1 MTLTHTFTQKTHS
14 HNHKH
19 THTPQKHVAR
29 KTMSPTHAEEKN
41 AKVRFKKTVINKS
54 ILYIS
59 LYYNQRAKDITE

>member
-19 THTPQKHVAR
+19 TPQKHVAR
-29 KTMSPTHAEEKN
+29 RTMSPTHAEEKTQ
-41 AKVRFKKTVINKS
+41 KVRFKKTVINKS